1 MKRKI
6 IQRKWALG
14 MALFTLIV
22 AIPKFLKGP
31 NGTGAYAS
39 GELFGTFMLPIIFFG
54 LAFVKKKEK

>member
-1 MKRKI
+1 
-6 IQRKWALG
+6 